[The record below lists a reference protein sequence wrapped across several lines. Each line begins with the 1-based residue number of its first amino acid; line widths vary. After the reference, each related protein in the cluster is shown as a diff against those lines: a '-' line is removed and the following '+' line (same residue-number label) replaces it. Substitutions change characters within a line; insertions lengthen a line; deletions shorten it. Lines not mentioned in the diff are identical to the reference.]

1 MANDVSRK
9 QILEHFGYTES
20 DVRQEGL
27 WVGLWKVEDGILDK
41 LRKLP
46 DVLDEKQKVRIIFDY
61 DPNFPRAV
69 IRVTGVKGGSG
80 PVGNGRGCPMGES
93 GNGDECLPGTAMSN
107 DDERSAWIQRLVNGD
122 WPSNAGFEA
131 VFTDYELPSEDRM

>member
-1 MANDVSRK
+1 MIVAQGTVCFNYDIGGGTGAAIAGGGEGVKGMIIDIEKEITIREHT
-9 QILEHFGYTES
+9 LEHFGYTES

-46 DVLDEKQKVRIIFDY
+46 DVLDEKQKVRIVFDY

-80 PVGNGRGCPMGES
+80 PAGNG
-93 GNGDECLPGTAMSN
+93 
-107 DDERSAWIQRLVNGD
+107 
-122 WPSNAGFEA
+122 
-131 VFTDYELPSEDRM
+131 